1 MVAGVN
7 TADNLSAS
15 SERSPVRGRQPVEA
29 ALVKAAGDL
38 LADVGARAMT
48 VRDVARL
55 AGVNHGQ
62 VHHYFGSK
70 DELIRA
76 AMRELASDHFRRA
89 MQRAGSAD
97 VPPALSLAA
106 DERYWKAVIRLS
118 IEGDLDVAR
127 IEVDEGVSV
136 PRHALGVLAR
146 RRGLDAPDLE
156 AKAIIAASAALQL
169 GWVALEEF
177 LFLIADV
184 TPDEQTAVRAR
195 ARRIAAALF
204 DAGSDTQAG

>member
-1 MVAGVN
+1 MNA
-7 TADNLSAS
+7 ADRLAAS
-15 SERSPVRGRQPVEA
+15 SESSPVRGRQPVEA

-38 LADVGARAMT
+38 LADVGARAMS

-70 DELIRA
+70 EALIRA
-76 AMRELASDHFRRA
+76 AMKELAADHFRRA
-89 MQRAGSAD
+89 MQRAGSDD

-118 IEGDLDVAR
+118 IEGDLDIAR

-136 PRHALGVLAR
+136 PQHALGVLAR

-184 TPDEQTAVRAR
+184 TPDEQAAVRAR
-195 ARRIAAALF
+195 ARHIAAALF